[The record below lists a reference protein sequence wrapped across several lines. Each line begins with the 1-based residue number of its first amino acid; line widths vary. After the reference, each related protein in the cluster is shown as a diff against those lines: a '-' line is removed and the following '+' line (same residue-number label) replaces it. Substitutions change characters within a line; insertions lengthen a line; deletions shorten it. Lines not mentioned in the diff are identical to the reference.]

1 MGRLIKYNDNSI
13 SEITAT
19 GLASGSMVLIK
30 EQTASASASI
40 SFVDGTDGVV
50 LDNTYNTY
58 LFKFININ
66 PATDGAEFTFQGSTD
81 SGSSYNTTITSTF
94 FRALNDEAD
103 TTTDLSYSD
112 AWDQAQGTAFQN
124 VIINIGSG
132 SDESGSGD
140 LYLFSPSSTT
150 FVKHFFTR
158 SSMYELNNYAVD
170 QYHAGY
176 FNTTSAIDAI
186 QFKQSTG
193 NFDGTIKMYGIR
205 ES

>member
-1 MGRLIKYNDNSI
+1 MSTYTDIRYDYNLPSGFGGSLNLIS
-13 SEITAT
+13 
-19 GLASGSMVLIK
+19 
-30 EQTASASASI
+30 EQTASNSASI
-40 SFVDGTDGVV
+40 SFTSGIDS
-50 LDNTYNTY
+50 TYRTY

-81 SGSSYNTTITSTF
+81 SGSNYNTTITSNF
-94 FRALNDEAD
+94 FRALHNEAD
-103 TTTDLSYSD
+103 TSTDLSYSG

-132 SDESGSGD
+132 SDESGSGE

-150 FVKHFFTR
+150 FVKHFLIRALSYDLGDT
-158 SSMYELNNYAVD
+158 AVD

-193 NFDGTIKMYGIR
+193 NFDGTIKMYGIA
-205 ES
+205 